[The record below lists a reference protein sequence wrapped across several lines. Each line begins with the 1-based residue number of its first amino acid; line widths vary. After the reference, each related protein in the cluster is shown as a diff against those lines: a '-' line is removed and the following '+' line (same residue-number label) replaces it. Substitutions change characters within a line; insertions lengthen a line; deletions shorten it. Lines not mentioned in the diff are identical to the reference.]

1 MDIRGTSVAI
11 LGVLALVAGGLALRP
26 GHGQAATGGST
37 DGGAQVGVNGV
48 AAVTPAVVTGGE
60 ATEEFPGEGDSGMT
74 GPRIPGRGTVTNLP
88 LPRFVSL
95 KSDEGNARRGPSLT
109 HRIDWVFRHRNMPLR
124 VTAEFG
130 HWRRVEDS
138 EGQGGWVHYS
148 MLSGVRTVVVESP
161 MTDLHIKPGKDTP
174 VMARAEA
181 GAIARLGDCDADWCR
196 ISADGERGWVRKA
209 DIWGVDA
216 AETRD

>member
-1 MDIRGTSVAI
+1 MEFPKTPAA
-11 LGVLALVAGGLALRP
+11 VLAALALAAGGIAFGT
-26 GHGQAATGGST
+26 GHGHAAGGAATDGVVPASLT
-37 DGGAQVGVNGV
+37 DG
-48 AAVTPAVVTGGE
+48 AAVL
-60 ATEEFPGEGDSGMT
+60 EEFPADDGA
-74 GPRIPGRGTVTNLP
+74 GPVQRHLPGRGSVTNLP

-95 KSDEGNARRGPSLT
+95 KTDEGNARRGPSLT
-109 HRIDWVFRHRNMPLR
+109 HRIDWVFKHRNMPLR

-138 EGQGGWVHYS
+138 DGQGGWVHYS
-148 MLSGVRTVVVESP
+148 MLSGVRTVVIETP
-161 MTDLHIKPGKDTP
+161 MTDLHLKPGPDTP

-181 GAIARLGDCDADWCR
+181 GAIARLGDCNADWCR

-209 DIWGVDA
+209 DIWGVDP